1 MNPLIRTATIAI
13 VVSVLAVC
21 VVSLRFACSPAD
33 LSAIRRSE
41 ELEQLQEA
49 TFRRLEARRR
59 VVRELIDRRFTLAEA
74 LERFEEL
81 DQEWPDYREV
91 GPRIRALGSGEEW
104 SYRHILA
111 IVEEILHDRPEEA
124 AAVLR
129 RLEKE
134 YQRHH
139 VRRGVKEKKRAGINE
154 LPAAANK
161 PTVRQQR

>member
-21 VVSLRFACSPAD
+21 VVSLRFACTPAD
-33 LSAIRRSE
+33 LSAIRSAIRRNE
-41 ELEQLQEA
+41 ELEHLREA

-59 VVRELIDRRFTLAEA
+59 VVREVIDRRCTLAEA

-91 GPRIRALGSGEEW
+91 DSRLRALGSREW
-104 SYRHILA
+104 SYRRILV

-124 AAVLR
+124 SAVLR

-134 YQRHH
+134 YQHQR
-139 VRRGVKEKKRAGINE
+139 VGEP
-154 LPAAANK
+154 LPS
-161 PTVRQQR
+161 PTTPVQLESNP

>member
-21 VVSLRFACSPAD
+21 VVSLRFACPPVD
-33 LSAIRRSE
+33 LSAIRRNE
-41 ELEQLQEA
+41 ELEQLREA

-59 VVRELIDRRFTLAEA
+59 VVREVIDRRCTLAEA
-74 LERFEEL
+74 VERFEEL

-91 GPRIRALGSGEEW
+91 DPRIRALGSREEW
-104 SYRHILA
+104 SYRRILV

-124 AAVLR
+124 SAVLR

-134 YQRHH
+134 YQHQR
-139 VRRGVKEKKRAGINE
+139 VGEP
-154 LPAAANK
+154 LPS
-161 PTVRQQR
+161 PTTPVQLESNP